1 MGRSDPETKADQ
13 GPSQTWG
20 APGVRGSQR
29 DRVTQPSFLNQGF
42 LQYGILLSLGGQR
55 ILPTQRS
62 LKLELLGGHEV
73 LQGDMKPKRDTKLR
87 VADKHPL
94 REEEE
99 WSEEEWSMTAAR
111 QSVLQIAPE
120 RLQTIGLISD
130 SVPSPL
136 QSRGYPDCHVA
147 DLAAH
152 IVRRPAMETC
162 LGSEECRVIAMETCL
177 GSEECKAIAMETCLG
192 SEECKAITMETCLG
206 SEECKTITME
216 TCLGSEECK
225 AIAMETCLGSEEC
238 KAITMETC
246 LGSEECKTIAMET
259 CLGSEECKAIAM
271 ETCLGSEECKAI
283 AMETCLG
290 SEECKVI
297 ANARVCPSEHP
308 PLCEEACPPI
318 SLEQLDRPTS
328 ELERCSLTT
337 RKRPERVVGRYLG
350 GPVGCPWDDTKAA
363 GVAALSQRGFLH
375 PQKTSFVLEGELVV
389 EEELLPLGSAE
400 MAALSYGVGWPLA
413 DALWM
418 KLMGTEAEVMAGCP
432 WAVTSG
438 HVGIGQ
444 GRFLFA
450 LRKSQSAPLTSKK
463 TNLSLYSQIDY

>member
-20 APGVRGSQR
+20 TPGVRGSQR
-29 DRVTQPSFLNQGF
+29 DQVTQPSFLNQGF

-87 VADKHPL
+87 VADKRPL

-147 DLAAH
+147 DLAHAAH
-152 IVRRPAMETC
+152 IVRRPAMETCLGSEECKAIAMETCLGSEECKAIAMETCLGSEECKAIAMETCLGSEECKAIAMETCLGSEECKAIAMETC

-192 SEECKAITMETCLG
+192 SEECKAI
-206 SEECKTITME
+206 
-216 TCLGSEECK
+216 
-225 AIAMETCLGSEEC
+225 
-238 KAITMETC
+238 
-246 LGSEECKTIAMET
+246 
-259 CLGSEECKAIAM
+259 
-271 ETCLGSEECKAI
+271 
-283 AMETCLG
+283 
-290 SEECKVI
+290 

-308 PLCEEACPPI
+308 PLYEEACPPI

-400 MAALSYGVGWPLA
+400 MAALSFGVGWPLA

-463 TNLSLYSQIDY
+463 TNLSLYSLIDY